1 MTRVDEFDAFYDGS
15 RRHVLH
21 LAYAFTGDLAAAV
34 AATQDAYAH
43 AWQHWG
49 RLHRADPLDVVR
61 PAALHLAG
69 LRHHAHLVRRKP
81 PADADGELITALG
94 ALSGAGRR
102 LVLLHSI
109 GRLDLSQAA
118 REVGITG
125 DLAVRDTDAAVQQLE
140 TSLGTGVD
148 GVIRRLEA
156 MHRLSDVA
164 PMPRASIIR
173 RTGGRRHRRNT
184 AAAVA
189 VCAVALV
196 GVGVVVTAP
205 AAETGKHQQRV
216 MAEEPP
222 AVPREPLGP
231 RASLDQLLG
240 TVNVGSLD
248 TRTDWVET
256 GASDDPTVKA
266 PLTSC
271 AGGRY
276 ASPRPEQGLAR
287 TFVGERRKDET
298 VVQSVEVSGSKQA
311 ARAAFRTKERWYAGC
326 QAPRVQLMQAYT
338 AERDNASVS
347 MLSMRVWSEPVRT
360 MTVGVARSGFL
371 TTTLVH
377 EVDGRR
383 GIDIGAFNTSLSIAV
398 TRLCRTTRASC
409 SHSQPPR
416 PVPPPRTGEGSGF
429 LGVVDLP
436 PVADITKAWAGT
448 EPGRVT
454 PNSAATACEAAEF
467 TGEDIELARGRTYV
481 VPEAEQLPTTFGID
495 ETIGRF
501 TSRRAAAEFV
511 RRVSRDVESCEE
523 ENLAA
528 KVSDASLARAGEVL
542 ATRWKLLFDLN
553 QNRSVTY
560 RMGLVRNG
568 SRVAQLRFSPTGR
581 YDIDD
586 ATFEQLLLRAGQ
598 RLGELPD
605 GAPGSAA

>member
-21 LAYAFTGDLAAAV
+21 LAYAFTGDLAAAE
-34 AATQDAYAH
+34 AATQNAYAY

-61 PAALHLAG
+61 PEALHLAG
-69 LRHHAHLVRRKP
+69 LRQHAHLVRRKP
-81 PADADGELITALG
+81 PAGADGELITALSV
-94 ALSGAGRR
+94 LSSAGRR
-102 LVLLHSI
+102 LVLLQAI

-125 DLAVRDTDAAVQQLE
+125 DLALRDTDAAIQQLE
-140 TSLGTGVD
+140 RSLGTGIDDV
-148 GVIRRLEA
+148 VRRLEA
-156 MHRLSDVA
+156 MRALSDVA

-184 AAAVA
+184 AAAVV

-196 GVGVVVTAP
+196 GGGVFATAP
-205 AAETGKHQQRV
+205 AAETSRHRQLV

-222 AVPREPLGP
+222 PAQREPPGP

-256 GASDDPTVKA
+256 GASDDPAVQA

-271 AGGRY
+271 AASRY
-276 ASPRPEQGLAR
+276 GSPQLEQGLAR
-287 TFVGERRKDET
+287 TFTGERAEDET

-311 ARAAFRTKERWYAGC
+311 ARTAFRIQERWYAGC

-347 MLSMRVWSEPVRT
+347 ILSMRTWSEPVRT
-360 MTVGVARSGFL
+360 TTVGLARSGLL

-383 GIDIGAFNTSLSIAV
+383 GIDIALFNNSLSIAV
-398 TRLCRTTRASC
+398 TRLCETTRASC

-416 PVPPPRTGEGSGF
+416 PVPPPRTGEGSGL

-436 PVADITKAWAGT
+436 PVAGLAKVWAGT
-448 EPGRVT
+448 EPGRAT

-467 TGEDIELARGRTYV
+467 TAGDIELARGRTYV
-481 VPEAEQLPTTFGID
+481 IPKAEQLPTTFGID
-495 ETIGRF
+495 ETVGRF
-501 TSRRAAAEFV
+501 TTRQAAAQFV
-511 RRVSRDVESCEE
+511 RQVSRDVEDCEQ

-528 KVSDASLARAGEVL
+528 KVSDASPARAGRVL
-542 ATRWKLLFDLN
+542 ATRWKLQFDLN
-553 QNRSVTY
+553 RNRSVTY

-568 SRVAQLRFSPTGR
+568 TRVAQLRFSPTGR

-598 RLGELPD
+598 RLAELPD